1 MKITEQAPAKVNLTL
16 SVGERRPD
24 GYHDLESVMT
34 SVGLFDTVALEQT
47 DTGAVT
53 MTCTEPG
60 LACDETNLCVR
71 AARLFLKETG
81 TPCSGLAIS
90 LEKRIPMQ
98 AGLGGGSSD
107 AAAVLRGLRRMY
119 APEVPV
125 VSLEKWAISLGSDVP
140 YCVRGATTLVRG
152 KGERLLKLPK
162 LPLCWFVL
170 CKPQLSLST
179 AHMYGEL
186 DRLGVPCAADNTDLM
201 SGLEA
206 GDLRAVTQRLSN
218 HFEAVL
224 PPDSPIFSIRRR
236 LLALGAAGACMSGSG
251 SAVFGLFTQ
260 EETARRAAQEL
271 SADYSDTFFAE
282 RV

>member
-16 SVGERRPD
+16 SVGEKRPD
-24 GYHDLESVMT
+24 GYHDLASVMT
-34 SVGLFDTVALEQT
+34 SVGLFDTVALEET
-47 DTGAVT
+47 DTGHVT
-53 MTCTEPG
+53 MTCTVPG

-71 AARLFLKETG
+71 AARLFLQETG
-81 TPCSGLAIS
+81 TTCPGLAIH

-107 AAAVLRGLRRMY
+107 AAAVLRGLRQLY
-119 APEVPV
+119 APQLPI
-125 VSLEKWAISLGSDVP
+125 SQLEKWAISLGSDVP
-140 YCVRGATTLVRG
+140 FCVRGATALVRG

-170 CKPQLSLST
+170 CKPSISLST
-179 AHMYGEL
+179 ARMYGQI
-186 DRLGVPCAADNTDLM
+186 DRLGAPCAADNTGLM

-206 GDLRAVTQRLSN
+206 GDLRAVTERLVN

-224 PPDSPIFSIRRR
+224 PSDSPIFAIRRR
-236 LLALGAAGACMSGSG
+236 LLELGAAGACMSGSG
-251 SAVFGLFTQ
+251 SAVFGLFT
-260 EETARRAAQEL
+260 EEDAARRAAQAL
-271 SADYSDTFFAE
+271 SADYPDTFFAP